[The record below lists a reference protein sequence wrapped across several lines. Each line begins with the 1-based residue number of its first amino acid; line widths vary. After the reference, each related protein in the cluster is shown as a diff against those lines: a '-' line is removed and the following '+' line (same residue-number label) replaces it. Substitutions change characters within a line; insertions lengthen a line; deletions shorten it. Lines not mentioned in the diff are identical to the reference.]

1 MPTKLNLNKY
11 INNDYS
17 LKDMGKHQ
25 SEMMVHTG
33 STIRNLNEENV
44 KSSDYAKDIQSVSSV
59 AVDAAQLSGLNL
71 KNSAKLVGIRRYS
84 YSR

>member
-44 KSSDYAKDIQSVSSV
+44 EPLNYAKDVQSVSSV

-71 KNSAKLVGIRRYS
+71 KGVAKLVGFVGDVLQ
-84 YSR
+84 